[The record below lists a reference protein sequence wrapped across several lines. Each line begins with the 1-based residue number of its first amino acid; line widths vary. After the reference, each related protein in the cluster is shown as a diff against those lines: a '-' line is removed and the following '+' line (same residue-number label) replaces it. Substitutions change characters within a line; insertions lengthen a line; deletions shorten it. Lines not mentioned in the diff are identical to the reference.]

1 MSILPLPIQPS
12 ITLSESLRFTP
23 CQGDRGVH
31 PQLSKETKVNNQE
44 AVNQFLFKN
53 AQLKSVKD
61 YGNIIKGIVQ
71 SRQTYQ
77 TPDGQLKSKFVAS
90 RQVTIADESLITF
103 LRPLLATQDEFI
115 VDISGYMTTTVRERE
130 GKSTWYD
137 NQMVTELEILA

>member
-1 MSILPLPIQPS
+1 M
-12 ITLSESLRFTP
+12 T
-23 CQGDRGVH
+23 GGVH
-31 PQLSKETKVNNQE
+31 PQLTKETKVNNQE

-61 YGNIIKGIVQ
+61 YGNLIKGIVQ

>member
-1 MSILPLPIQPS
+1 M
-12 ITLSESLRFTP
+12 T
-23 CQGDRGVH
+23 GGVH
-31 PQLSKETKVNNQE
+31 PQLTKETKVNNQE

-103 LRPLLATQDEFI
+103 LRPLLASQDEFI

>member
-12 ITLSESLRFTP
+12 ITLSESLKFTP
-23 CQGDRGVH
+23 CLDDRGVH
-31 PQLSKETKVNNQE
+31 PQLIKETKVNNQE

-90 RQVTIADESLITF
+90 RQVTIMDESIITF
-103 LRPLLATQDEFI
+103 LRPLLASQDEFI

>member
-1 MSILPLPIQPS
+1 M
-12 ITLSESLRFTP
+12 
-23 CQGDRGVH
+23 
-31 PQLSKETKVNNQE
+31 NNQE

-61 YGNIIKGIVQ
+61 YGNLIKGIVQ

>member
-1 MSILPLPIQPS
+1 M
-12 ITLSESLRFTP
+12 
-23 CQGDRGVH
+23 
-31 PQLSKETKVNNQE
+31 NQE
-44 AVNQFLFKN
+44 ATNQFLFRN

-77 TPDGQLKSKFVAS
+77 TPDGQLKSRFVAS
-90 RQVTIADESLITF
+90 RQVTIADESVIAQ
-103 LRPLLATQDEFI
+103 LRPLLQDGAEFI
-115 VDISGYMTTTVRERE
+115 VNVSGYMTTTVREKE